1 MNWFRNSPFA
11 SSDDAAAHMV
21 ALVAAEAEKVG
32 TPLSEEDRRLL
43 LDEWI
48 PLEIDEEDPAPKF
61 KKLIEQTFDHEADLD
76 DPMSFSNSVQWAGA
90 GRYPRIVALAE
101 EIIVSRSEKRPRLR
115 GRRAIVDLVQL
126 IGCSVVTVILLM
138 LFAAFVG
145 WLFGHH

>member
-1 MNWFRNSPFA
+1 
-11 SSDDAAAHMV
+11 MV

-48 PLEIDEEDPAPKF
+48 PLEIDEEGSAPKF
-61 KKLIEQTFDHEADLD
+61 KKLIAQTFDHEADLD

-90 GRYPRIVALAE
+90 DRYPRIVALAE

-145 WLFGHH
+145 WLFGYH